1 MVLKVILQCYV
12 LFIIPI
18 MIDRAKKAA
27 TDVILETTVC
37 TRLAGEGRCRGEV
50 SIQPITN
57 LLFDAPNIITP
68 SIIST
73 LLELKP

>member
-1 MVLKVILQCYV
+1 
-12 LFIIPI
+12 
-18 MIDRAKKAA
+18 MINRAKKVA
-27 TDVILETTVC
+27 TDVILETMAC
-37 TRLAGEGRCRGEV
+37 TRLAGEKGHSRGEV

-57 LLFDAPNIITP
+57 LLFDVLNIITL